1 MKRWTL
7 TTGVLAL
14 FALLS
19 LPLLALAQ
27 ATGTI
32 PDPGTD
38 LTGFLTAFLNA
49 LRGGDWQV
57 TTALALVALV
67 FILRKYA
74 TKLPWGIGAFFATS
88 GGGAVFVFL
97 VTFIP
102 GLAAGLFTHTFS
114 GALVWTLFKT
124 TIALAG
130 GWTWGRRILA
140 LLAKIPGVGT
150 PFAWVLA
157 LLGGD
162 PDSQVQAAADA
173 AKTATPST
181 MGGTSIAAGLDGK

>member
-1 MKRWTL
+1 MKKLIQNLAR
-7 TTGVLAL
+7 LAL
-14 FALLS
+14 FT
-19 LPLLALAQ
+19 LAFVPVLVLAQ
-27 ATGTI
+27 ITGVI
-32 PDPGTD
+32 PDPETD
-38 LTGFLTAFLNA
+38 LTAFLSAFLGA
-49 LRGGDWQV
+49 LKGGDWQV
-57 TTALALVALV
+57 TTGLALIALV
-67 FILRKYA
+67 FVLRRYA
-74 TKLPWGIGAFFATS
+74 TKLPWGLGTFFGTS

-102 GLAAGLFTHTFS
+102 GLAAGLVTHTVN

-130 GWTWGRRILA
+130 GWTWGRLILS
-140 LLAKIPGVGT
+140 LLSKIPGVGK

-181 MGGTSIAAGLDGK
+181 ASGTSVAAGLDGK